1 MICDTCKN
9 KSICKHYEYFKSI
22 LINMTIKVDSC
33 ELYSNNK
40 AAIQAPQR
48 SQTFRQPLPSRE
60 VDDIIE
66 ESPIDEEE
74 ERVIVNIDDYSK
86 PQNVSIVDMFLKGDE
101 NHD

>member
-1 MICDTCKN
+1 
-9 KSICKHYEYFKSI
+9 
-22 LINMTIKVDSC
+22 MTIKVDSC

-66 ESPIDEEE
+66 ELKAKAGLNDF
-74 ERVIVNIDDYSK
+74 ERAF
-86 PQNVSIVDMFLKGDE
+86 VSIVE
-101 NHD
+101 EVTV